1 MRVVTVPV
9 KRMEGIT
16 IVEKVKVLI
25 GDDSREFGLTW
36 ASLLKADGM
45 YAVTRQKSGRVLLE
59 AVKSEMPDL
68 LIIDA
73 RMNDMNAS
81 ELLNQIRRNIGRLP
95 ITVVVS
101 DYASPFLEREVLEAG
116 ADSFLAKPLAAEEI
130 VRKCKALCR
139 FRSGALGDRSGQS
152 HRNFEV
158 IVTDLI
164 RQFGIPAHLKG
175 YHYLRTAIL
184 MTLQDENILESVTKE
199 LYPSVAEYHGT
210 TAARTERAIRHGIE
224 IAWERGDKNAIA
236 LFGGRDRKKP
246 TNSEFIAMISDRLRL
261 EYFSGMRM

>member
-1 MRVVTVPV
+1 
-9 KRMEGIT
+9 MEGIA

-25 GDDSREFGLTW
+25 GDDSREFGLNW
-36 ASLLKADGM
+36 ASLLKAEGM
-45 YAVTRQKSGRVLLE
+45 YAVARQKNGRALLD
-59 AVKSEMPDL
+59 AVQKEMPDL
-68 LIIDA
+68 LIVDA

-81 ELLNQIRRNIGRLP
+81 ELLDEIRRNLGRLP

-116 ADSFLAKPLAAEEI
+116 ADSFLTKSLAAEEI
-130 VRKCKALCR
+130 VRKCKSLCR
-139 FRSGALGDRSGQS
+139 FRGGALGDRSGQS
-152 HRNFEV
+152 DRNLEIV
-158 IVTDLI
+158 VTDLI
-164 RQFGIPAHLKG
+164 RRFGIPAHLKG

-184 MTLQDENILESVTKE
+184 MTLRDENILESVTKE

-224 IAWERGDKNAIA
+224 IAWERGDENVIA
-236 LFGGRDRKKP
+236 LFGGRGRKKP

-261 EYFSGMRM
+261 EYRPGMRI

>member
-1 MRVVTVPV
+1 MPAE
-9 KRMEGIT
+9 RMEGIT
-16 IVEKVKVLI
+16 MEEKVKVLI
-25 GDDSREFGLTW
+25 GDDSREFGLYW
-36 ASLLKADGM
+36 ASLLKAEGM
-45 YAVTRQKSGRVLLE
+45 YAVTRQKNGRALLDMIQ
-59 AVKSEMPDL
+59 SEIPDL
-68 LIIDA
+68 LIVDA
-73 RMNDMNAS
+73 RMTDMNAS
-81 ELLNQIRRNIGRLP
+81 EFLDQIRRNLGKLP

-101 DYASPFLEREVLEAG
+101 DYASPFLEQEVLEAG
-116 ADSFLAKPLAAEEI
+116 ADSFLAKLLAAEEI

-139 FRSGALGDRSGQS
+139 FRSGSFGDRSGQS
-152 HRNFEV
+152 RRSFEV

-184 MTLQDENILESVTKE
+184 MTLQDENILGSVTKE

-224 IAWERGDKNAIA
+224 IAWERGDDHAVA

-261 EYFSGMRM
+261 EYLPGTRM

>member
-1 MRVVTVPV
+1 MRGVTVPV

-45 YAVTRQKSGRVLLE
+45 YAITRQKSGRVLLE
-59 AVKSEMPDL
+59 SVKTEMPDL

-81 ELLNQIRRNIGRLP
+81 ELLGEIRRNLGKLP

-101 DYASPFLEREVLEAG
+101 DYVSPFLEREVLEAG
-116 ADSFLAKPLAAEEI
+116 ADSFLSKPLAAEEI

-152 HRNFEV
+152 HRNLEV
-158 IVTDLI
+158 VVTDLI

-184 MTLQDENILESVTKE
+184 MTLQDKNILESVTKD

-210 TAARTERAIRHGIE
+210 TASRTERAIRHGIE

-236 LFGGRDRKKP
+236 LFGGKDRKKP

-261 EYFSGMRM
+261 EYCSGMRM

>member
-1 MRVVTVPV
+1 MRVVTIPA

-16 IVEKVKVLI
+16 IVEKMKVLI
-25 GDDSREFGLTW
+25 GDDSREFGLNL
-36 ASLLKADGM
+36 ASLLKAEGM
-45 YAVTRQKSGRVLLE
+45 YAIARQKNGRVILDAAE
-59 AVKSEMPDL
+59 TEMPDL

-81 ELLNQIRRNIGRLP
+81 ELLDEIRRNLGRLP
-95 ITVVVS
+95 LTVVVS
-101 DYASPFLEREVLEAG
+101 DYSSPFLEREILEAG

-130 VRKCKALCR
+130 VRKCKSLCR

-152 HRNFEV
+152 RRNFEM

-184 MTLQDENILESVTKE
+184 MTLQDENMLECVTKE

-224 IAWERGDKNAIA
+224 IAWERGDETAIA

-246 TNSEFIAMISDRLRL
+246 TNSEFIAMITDRLRL
-261 EYFSGMRM
+261 EYLPGMRI